1 MASRK
6 KILKS
11 SDYVRNILQKEKT
24 KKSLLDIFAENF
36 RARCRRDASLFLSP
50 SVEKER
56 LAVVLQKVSRLGKMD
71 KPQFFFQLR
80 TSTNTD
86 HLAL

>member
-1 MASRK
+1 MCEIFCK
-6 KILKS
+6 K
-11 SDYVRNILQKEKT
+11 RQK
-24 KKSLLDIFAENF
+24 KKSLLDIFTETF
-36 RARCRRDASLFLSP
+36 RERCRRDASLFLSP